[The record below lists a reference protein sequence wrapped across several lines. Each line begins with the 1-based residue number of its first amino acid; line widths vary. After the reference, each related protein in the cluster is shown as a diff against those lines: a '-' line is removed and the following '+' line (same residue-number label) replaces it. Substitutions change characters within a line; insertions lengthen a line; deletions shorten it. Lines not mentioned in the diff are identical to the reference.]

1 MAEMRRFGHPA
12 AACEARATASAPLSN
27 LRAPETWTVGGLVL
41 SVTDRHLPDMA
52 FDSFEI
58 SKPPLD
64 PYSERVAHAFDTV
77 GPSVVHITA
86 HAAGGRGGTG
96 SGVLFTPDGY
106 LLTNSHV
113 VHGAQRLT
121 ASLTDGRSFEA
132 SLVGD
137 DPATDLAVLRLSGQ
151 GLPHATFGSSRALR
165 VGQLVVAI
173 GNPLGFQATVTAGI
187 VSALGRT
194 LRGASGRLIESVI
207 QTDAPLNPGNSGGP
221 LVDGQGLV
229 IGVNTAM
236 IGGAQGICFAIGV
249 DTAVDV
255 VSRLM
260 RDGRV
265 RRSKLGLSGQT
276 TPLDSRLAARL
287 RRQPPSAVL
296 VAEVVADA
304 PAASGGLVKGDLLL
318 AFDGEPVAS
327 VDDLHR
333 LLVAERA
340 GKACEVQVLRQG
352 KRETLTVTPALED

>member
-1 MAEMRRFGHPA
+1 
-12 AACEARATASAPLSN
+12 
-27 LRAPETWTVGGLVL
+27 
-41 SVTDRHLPDMA
+41 MA
-52 FDSFEI
+52 FDGIEI
-58 SKPPLD
+58 SNPPLD
-64 PYSERVAHAFDTV
+64 PYSERVAHAFETV

-86 HAAGGRGGTG
+86 HSAPGAKGGGRGGTG

-113 VHGAQRLT
+113 VHGATRLS

-132 SLVGD
+132 QLVGD
-137 DPATDLAVLRLSGQ
+137 DPATDLAVLRLAAT
-151 GLPHATFGSSRALR
+151 GLPHAVLGASRQLR

-221 LVDGQGLV
+221 LVDGQGQV
-229 IGVNTAM
+229 VGVNTAM

-255 VSRLM
+255 VARLM

-276 TPLDSRLAARL
+276 TPLDTRLAARL
-287 RRQPPSAVL
+287 RRQPASAVL
-296 VAEVVADA
+296 VAEVQTGS
-304 PAASGGLVKGDLLL
+304 AAEAGGLRQGDLLL
-318 AFDGEPVAS
+318 KFDGEVVS
-327 VDDLHR
+327 NVDDLHR
-333 LLVAERA
+333 MLTAERA
-340 GKACEVQVLRQG
+340 GQACEVEVLRQA
-352 KRETLTVTPALED
+352 RIETFPVTPAVDD